1 MPSTKKFRFTD
12 KNGNTIEVDIGA
24 EGENVT
30 IDGQK
35 LTDLLNGKADKQNSE
50 GGFAAGYQASS
61 GEGGAVGYQ
70 AKVNYGGGAV
80 GYNTETDYGGAMGN
94 DSKSE
99 AGCAIGNA
107 AITSD
112 GVAVGKNAK
121 TIDSSGNGIDAIQLG
136 TGTNSTEKTIQ
147 VYNYQLMSANGKIPA
162 DRLSSHASTSNTYG
176 AGTSSNYGHV
186 KLSDSTNSTSGVT
199 DGTAATPSA
208 VKAAYDL
215 ANSKASVS
223 SALIPYADIYVDNVH
238 ISGRD
243 DNYVTLECDN
253 IDGILYT
260 DANNIGIG
268 EDFLIKDQIESRAKG
283 ETIDAS
289 DIDNITETGVYY
301 VEGMINDDNED
312 EILLIVVRGN
322 TRIAQYTFSDD
333 DTIRYRTKTITG
345 NWASGWGMIHDP
357 HAAPINHASTSET
370 YGLASATTFGHVRL
384 SDNTTSNAN
393 VTAGIAATPAAVK
406 AAYDLA
412 NSKAP
417 TSHASTATTYGVGNS
432 SSYGHLKLSSSTSS
446 TSGTTSGIAAT
457 PSAVKAAYDKANI
470 RKNTSS
476 TTGDIITTH
485 LTVGSR
491 LADSSF
497 GGSSLVTGQN
507 NIASGDKT
515 ASIGGDYNTA
525 SGYCAATIGGSNVSV
540 SSNYS
545 GSIGGFSTTVT
556 GAYSSIVGGSNN
568 SVNGDNAA
576 VVGGDRNTASGDRS
590 VVIGG
595 NDNTASGNNNS
606 VVVGGY
612 NNTASGESSITLG
625 GNNNTASA
633 YQTKVGH
640 YSKTGNAGQ
649 GSGTSGDAFI
659 VGNGSSITRSN
670 AFRVAYSGSVYALSA
685 FNSTG
690 ADYAELLEW
699 EDGNTDNEDRRG
711 LFVTWGAN
719 DKIKIANAGDEIV
732 GIVSATSSV
741 IGNAY
746 EDSWQGMY
754 LTDAFGQPITQI
766 VHHDAEYAD
775 VEVPDIDEHGNILD
789 TTHTEQQLLR
799 EAYDAEEY
807 AVNPDYDPAQ
817 EYIPRSQRREWA
829 KVGMLGQLIVI
840 DDGTCTVGGRCAVGD
855 NGKATA
861 FESGYKVLKRIDD
874 THIKIFFK

>member
-61 GEGGAVGYQ
+61 GDGGAVGYQ

-162 DRLSSHASTSNTYG
+162 DRLSSHASASNTYG

-186 KLSDSTNSTSGVT
+186 KLSDSTSSTSGVSG
-199 DGTAATPSA
+199 GT
-208 VKAAYDL
+208 
-215 ANSKASVS
+215 
-223 SALIPYADIYVDNVH
+223 
-238 ISGRD
+238 
-243 DNYVTLECDN
+243 
-253 IDGILYT
+253 
-260 DANNIGIG
+260 
-268 EDFLIKDQIESRAKG
+268 
-283 ETIDAS
+283 
-289 DIDNITETGVYY
+289 
-301 VEGMINDDNED
+301 
-312 EILLIVVRGN
+312 
-322 TRIAQYTFSDD
+322 
-333 DTIRYRTKTITG
+333 
-345 NWASGWGMIHDP
+345 
-357 HAAPINHASTSET
+357 
-370 YGLASATTFGHVRL
+370 
-384 SDNTTSNAN
+384 
-393 VTAGIAATPAAVK
+393 AATPAAVK
-406 AAYDLA
+406 AAYD
-412 NSKAP
+412 
-417 TSHASTATTYGVGNS
+417 
-432 SSYGHLKLSSSTSS
+432 
-446 TSGTTSGIAAT
+446 
-457 PSAVKAAYDKANI
+457 KANI
-470 RKNTSS
+470 KKNSDS
-476 TTGDIITTH
+476 DTGDIISTH
-485 LTVGSR
+485 LTVGTRRSGSNIG
-491 LADSSF
+491 ANSF
-497 GGSSLVTGQN
+497 TSGSN
-507 NIASGDKT
+507 NA
-515 ASIGGDYNTA
+515 AIGNYSVA
-525 SGYCAATIGGSNVSV
+525 IGGSGNKAN
-540 SSNYS
+540 SNYS
-545 GSIGGFSTTVT
+545 AIFGGVNCETNDTQSVVLGG
-556 GAYSSIVGGSNN
+556 GANKANGVN
-568 SVNGDNAA
+568 SA
-576 VVGGDRNTASGDRS
+576 
-590 VVIGG
+590 VIGG
-595 NDNTASGNNNS
+595 NGNEALANQLK
-606 VVVGGY
+606 
-612 NNTASGESSITLG
+612 I
-625 GNNNTASA
+625 
-633 YQTKVGH
+633 GH
-640 YSKTGNAGQ
+640 YSKDGTAGNTVGTTG
-649 GSGTSGDAFI
+649 DVFI
-659 VGNGSSITRSN
+659 IGNGSSDFLRSN

>member
-1 MPSTKKFRFTD
+1 MGENIIKARQTAKIATSSEWEDSTLPLKRGELAINETTGEMRFGDGVDTFNNSPKVKTVPLSHSSSSTEYGVGNGENYGHVKLSDSTD
-12 KNGNTIEVDIGA
+12 STSDVSDGTAATPAAVKAAYDLANSKAGKENDSGGFMGGRSANVIDYGGAIGA
-24 EGENVT
+24 YSYTE
-30 IDGQK
+30 
-35 LTDLLNGKADKQNSE
+35 S
-50 GGFAAGYQASS
+50 
-61 GEGGAVGYQ
+61 GGAVGDT
-70 AKVNYGGGAV
+70 AKSSTGGAV
-80 GYNTETDYGGAMGN
+80 GEVAESTGGAAVGY
-94 DSKSE
+94 
-99 AGCAIGNA
+99 AT
-107 AITSD
+107 ITSN
-112 GVAVGKNAK
+112 GVAVGMNA
-121 TIDSSGNGIDAIQLG
+121 TTVDSDGNGIDAIQLG

-147 VYNYQLMSANGKIPA
+147 VYNYQLMDANGKIPA
-162 DRLSSHASTSNTYG
+162 DRLSPHASTSN
-176 AGTSSNYGHV
+176 
-186 KLSDSTNSTSGVT
+186 
-199 DGTAATPSA
+199 
-208 VKAAYDL
+208 
-215 ANSKASVS
+215 
-223 SALIPYADIYVDNVH
+223 
-238 ISGRD
+238 
-243 DNYVTLECDN
+243 
-253 IDGILYT
+253 
-260 DANNIGIG
+260 
-268 EDFLIKDQIESRAKG
+268 
-283 ETIDAS
+283 
-289 DIDNITETGVYY
+289 
-301 VEGMINDDNED
+301 
-312 EILLIVVRGN
+312 
-322 TRIAQYTFSDD
+322 
-333 DTIRYRTKTITG
+333 
-345 NWASGWGMIHDP
+345 
-357 HAAPINHASTSET
+357 
-370 YGLASATTFGHVRL
+370 
-384 SDNTTSNAN
+384 
-393 VTAGIAATPAAVK
+393 
-406 AAYDLA
+406 
-412 NSKAP
+412 
-417 TSHASTATTYGVGNS
+417 TYGVGNS

-576 VVGGDRNTASGDRS
+576 VVGGDGNTASGDRS

-840 DDGTCTVGGRCAVGD
+840 DDGTCTVGSRCTVGD
-855 NGKATA
+855 NGKAVA
-861 FESGYKVLKRIDD
+861 SEEGYRVMERIDE

>member
-1 MPSTKKFRFTD
+1 M
-12 KNGNTIEVDIGA
+12 
-24 EGENVT
+24 GENIIKARQTAKIATSSEWEDSTLPLKRGELT
-30 IDGQK
+30 INE
-35 LTDLLNGKADKQNSE
+35 TT
-50 GGFAAGYQASS
+50 
-61 GEGGAVGYQ
+61 GEMRFG
-70 AKVNYGGGAV
+70 
-80 GYNTETDYGGAMGN
+80 
-94 DSKSE
+94 
-99 AGCAIGNA
+99 
-107 AITSD
+107 D
-112 GVAVGKNAK
+112 GVDTFNNSPKVK
-121 TIDSSGNGIDAIQLG
+121 TVPLSHSSSSTEYGVGNG
-136 TGTNSTEKTIQ
+136 E
-147 VYNYQLMSANGKIPA
+147 
-162 DRLSSHASTSNTYG
+162 
-176 AGTSSNYGHV
+176 NYGHV

-345 NWASGWGMIHDP
+345 NWASGWEMIHDP

-393 VTAGIAATPAAVK
+393 VTAGIAATPA
-406 AAYDLA
+406 
-412 NSKAP
+412 
-417 TSHASTATTYGVGNS
+417 
-432 SSYGHLKLSSSTSS
+432 
-446 TSGTTSGIAAT
+446 
-457 PSAVKAAYDKANI
+457 AVKAAYDKANI

-576 VVGGDRNTASGDRS
+576 VVGGDGNTASGDRS

-699 EDGNTDNEDRRG
+699 EDGNTDNADRRG

-719 DKIKIANAGDEIV
+719 DKIKIASAGDEIV
-732 GIVSATSSV
+732 GIISATSSV

-754 LTDAFGQPITQI
+754 LTDVFGQPITQT
-766 VHHDAEYAD
+766 VHHDAEYID
-775 VEVPDIDEHGNILD
+775 VEVPDTDEDGNILE
-789 TTHTEQQLLR
+789 TTHTEQQLLH

-807 AVNPDYDPAQ
+807 AVNPEYDPTQ
-817 EYIPRSQRREWA
+817 EYIPRSQRKEWA

-840 DDGTCTVGGRCAVGD
+840 DDGICTVGGYCNVGD

-861 FESGYKVLKRIDD
+861 AESGYKVLKRIDD
-874 THIKIFFK
+874 THIKVFFK

>member
-1 MPSTKKFRFTD
+1 MAETINYKFPIPTLSGVADISLVGDAIEDIDSEIKKVSD
-12 KNGNTIEVDIGA
+12 EKA
-24 EGENVT
+24 PENH
-30 IDGQK
+30 
-35 LTDLLNGKADKQNSE
+35 
-50 GGFAAGYQASS
+50 ASS
-61 GEGGAVGYQ
+61 A
-70 AKVNYGGGAV
+70 
-80 GYNTETDYGGAMGN
+80 T
-94 DSKSE
+94 
-99 AGCAIGNA
+99 
-107 AITSD
+107 
-112 GVAVGKNAK
+112 
-121 TIDSSGNGIDAIQLG
+121 
-136 TGTNSTEKTIQ
+136 
-147 VYNYQLMSANGKIPA
+147 
-162 DRLSSHASTSNTYG
+162 TYG
-176 AGTSSNYGHV
+176 VGTSSNYGHV
-186 KLSDSTNSTSGVT
+186 KLSDSTNSTSGT
-199 DGTAATPSA
+199 SDGTAATPAA
-208 VKAAYDL
+208 VKAVYDL

-301 VEGMINDDNED
+301 VEGMINEDNED

-393 VTAGIAATPAAVK
+393 VTA
-406 AAYDLA
+406 
-412 NSKAP
+412 
-417 TSHASTATTYGVGNS
+417 
-432 SSYGHLKLSSSTSS
+432 
-446 TSGTTSGIAAT
+446 GIAAT

-576 VVGGDRNTASGDRS
+576 VVGGAGNTASGDRS

-649 GSGTSGDAFI
+649 SSGTSGDAFI

-840 DDGTCTVGGRCAVGD
+840 DDGTCTVGSRCTVGD

-874 THIKIFFK
+874 THIKVFFK